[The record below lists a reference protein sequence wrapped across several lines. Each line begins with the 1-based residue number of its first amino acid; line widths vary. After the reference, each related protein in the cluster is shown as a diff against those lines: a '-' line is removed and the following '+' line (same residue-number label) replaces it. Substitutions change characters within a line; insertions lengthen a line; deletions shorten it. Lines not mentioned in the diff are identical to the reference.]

1 MRTSLGWAERDR
13 VLVRGQDLTRDLLGR
28 TTFGEMLGLVLLARR
43 PTADETRM
51 IDALLVVL
59 VEHGLVKSAITA
71 RFVYSHAPEAMQAA
85 VAASL
90 LGAGSKHLGSS
101 EWCARWLQE
110 ALPVTPSDE
119 GIATAAATVVSDH
132 AARHARIAGIG
143 HHTHPDGDPRAVRL
157 FQIARETGTYG
168 PHCALLEAVSAK
180 ASANGPRP
188 LPVNVTGAIA
198 AIASDLGFRWQIT
211 RAFAL
216 IGRTLGSLGHIQE
229 EMDEP
234 LSDALVEL
242 VREHLEYG
250 PGDGGA
256 EGAPEPPA

>member
-13 VLVRGQDLTRDLLGR
+13 VLVRGLDLTDDLLGR
-28 TTFGEMLGLVLLARR
+28 TSFAEMLGLVLLARR
-43 PTADETRM
+43 TTHAETRM

-71 RFVYSHAPEAMQAA
+71 RFVYSHAPESVQAA

-90 LGAGSKHLGSS
+90 LGAGSRHLGSS

-110 ALPVTPSDE
+110 TVAATGPDDE
-119 GIATAAATVVSDH
+119 MAAAAARVVRDH

-168 PHCALLEAVSAK
+168 PHCALLEAVSAQ
-180 ASANGPRP
+180 ASAGRPRS

-242 VREHLEYG
+242 VKAHLEYG
-250 PGDGGA
+250 PGDAAGD
-256 EGAPEPPA
+256 APEP